1 MFTDD
6 LGARH
11 ETEQE
16 QSIEQKLDLI
26 LAEMKSLKGAFPKN
40 EDGTADFEGHR
51 RYHDQLIKAAEAE
64 TEFWRELKLDIAK
77 KGMWGLLV
85 ILCGLILAG
94 LAAKLNIQIPVNHG

>member
-6 LGARH
+6 LGLRH
-11 ETEQE
+11 ETAEE
-16 QSIEQKLDLI
+16 HTIEQKLDLI

-40 EDGTADFEGHR
+40 QDGTTDFDGHR
-51 RYHDQLIKAAEAE
+51 RYHEQLIKAAEAE

-94 LAAKLNIQIPVNHG
+94 LTAKLGIRVQ

>member
-6 LGARH
+6 LGARR
-11 ETEQE
+11 ETQEEQT
-16 QSIEQKLDLI
+16 IEQKLDLI
-26 LAEMKSLKGAFPKN
+26 LAEMKSLKAAFPRN
-40 EDGTADFEGHR
+40 PDGTTDFDGHR
-51 RYHDQLIKAAEAE
+51 RYHEQLIKAAEAE